1 MLLLTVAVLDG
12 ACALVNVADVVLTV
26 NSLCWCCPFLYA
38 WLSALLSL
46 YVNSVFPSVAVVLIV
61 ITVADPT
68 AAFNLASILM
78 LLDVYGYVSSDS

>member
-1 MLLLTVAVLDG
+1 VLLLTVPVVDG
-12 ACALVNVADVVLTV
+12 ACALVNVADVVLIE

-38 WLSALLSL
+38 WLSALPSL

-68 AAFNLASILM
+68 AAFILASILM
-78 LLDVYGYVSSDS
+78 LLAVYGYESSDS